1 MNGEADCFWE
11 GHWFWRAVPA
21 QLLWVNFWCN
31 PDLVETGWS
40 CLPMGSG
47 LQMTAEYG
55 PGISGPAHPLIPGI
69 TFQDLTWILFL
80 NISFLFPYATM
91 KTADVNKNSSC
102 QCNTESTVC
111 GYFPAAA
118 FTAQYGTNTF
128 PYLHCRLQ
136 LPRLAQEEWATAIK
150 TSVPQNWELIF

>member
-1 MNGEADCFWE
+1 MEKLIASEKGT
-11 GHWFWRAVPA
+11 GSGVP
-21 QLLWVNFWCN
+21 
-31 PDLVETGWS
+31 
-40 CLPMGSG
+40 CLPSSCGLISG
-47 LQMTAEYG
+47 ATQTLWKLAKVAYPWVWVCKWQQNMAQVL
-55 PGISGPAHPLIPGI
+55 GPAHPLTPGVA
-69 TFQDLTWILFL
+69 FQDLTWILFL

-111 GYFPAAA
+111 GYSPAAA

-136 LPRLAQEEWATAIK
+136 LPWLAQEEWATTIK